1 MLIFVYKLKW
11 KSKEWQWNVF
21 IFFIIYIYPLYLFQ
35 LDKTMHKTFFF
46 LSLVRS
52 LAVWRNWFLCTECVW
67 FEYAVLM
74 SIICIYKKFNTE
86 KMPDLIPHLRQQMNN
101 RRRKNE
107 KENEKKQ
114 SKSDHN
120 KMYFSVSF
128 RAIFGLNTI
137 CPFIRFKLSSS
148 ITKSNLMG
156 HRKWLSYIV
165 GLLSA
170 ANNLPSTFA
179 FRNTF

>member
-11 KSKEWQWNVF
+11 KSKECQWNVF
-21 IFFIIYIYPLYLFQ
+21 IFFIIYIYLLYLFQ

-46 LSLVRS
+46 FSRSIPCNVEKLVSLHRMRLIWVCCINEHYMFMYI
-52 LAVWRNWFLCTECVW
+52 RNLTPKKCLTWFLIFDSRWKTE
-67 FEYAVLM
+67 
-74 SIICIYKKFNTE
+74 
-86 KMPDLIPHLRQQMNN
+86 
-101 RRRKNE
+101 KNE

-128 RAIFGLNTI
+128 RAIFVLNTI
-137 CPFIRFKLSSS
+137 CPFIRFKHSSS

-156 HRKWLSYIV
+156 HRKWLSYIA